1 MTKNQQEKL
10 QALSE
15 KLSQYVQNFPI
26 QLVFPANV
34 YGIKPS
40 SQLQQQQPQQ
50 QTATSV
56 EDISQ
61 EEEPNYTKDNVP
73 LRTSSDF
80 INYRLLDTG
89 IDFIS
94 GEPTSLSNLTESL
107 QDFVKDLE
115 KTGCYESVQVILG
128 RQSKSGQSSSGT
140 TLIRELDVVLQEKK
154 WYKLYVGGGLKQDYH
169 QAFSA
174 SSSGAMG
181 MMPKMQFETSA
192 SLINLTGETDVT
204 QLYYSLDQTSTPS
217 LSLQHTR
224 PLYSLLPGSWSDAVL
239 NMDQGSKFGVTLKAA
254 VDTMDYDTFRSSK
267 DHVQKVSVK
276 VSNNTVGSSTM
287 GHLPGNDGV
296 YTGVE
301 WSLALRDVIPR
312 RHCTVPF
319 QYDASPE
326 IIAASGPNLKHSL
339 VADYRL
345 NGYLTDDRFNPT
357 AGFDANGGVEVA
369 GPPGDVGFVKLWGG
383 ASVHVPIV
391 SEQLDS
397 DEREQ
402 SGFLKQLF
410 NGLSLHTSIHGGAMK
425 GIDFGGLC
433 CNSTGRHSTNI
444 SDRFHVGGS
453 HQLRGFLPSG
463 IGPRS
468 AIGGASTPGGDSM
481 GGDVFYTAS
490 ASLSVPF
497 PGNEFLAKNG
507 VRLFAFANAGTLT
520 SFENIMTDFGAFVSS
535 SRAAVGGGVSVG
547 TGIGRLEATYA
558 VPLRYAP
565 SDARRSVQAG
575 IGFTFG

>member
-1 MTKNQQEKL
+1 MTKNQEKL

-15 KLSQYVQNFPI
+15 KLSHYAQKFPI
-26 QLVFPANV
+26 LLSFPANV
-34 YGIKPS
+34 YGIKAS
-40 SQLQQQQPQQ
+40 SQLQQQ
-50 QTATSV
+50 ATTTTTTTTGLEEGVSH
-56 EDISQ
+56 
-61 EEEPNYTKDNVP
+61 EEPNYTKDNVP

-80 INYRLLDTG
+80 INYRLLDTD

-94 GEPTSLSNLTESL
+94 GEPTSLSTLTESL

-128 RQSKSGQSSSGT
+128 RQSRALSSNGTSSS
-140 TLIRELDVVLQEKK
+140 ISRELDVVLQEKN
-154 WYKLYVGGGLKQDYH
+154 WYKLYMGGGIKQDFH
-169 QAFSA
+169 PAA
-174 SSSGAMG
+174 SSSGTG
-181 MMPKMQFETSA
+181 MIPKMQFETSA

-217 LSLQHTR
+217 LSLHHTR

-239 NMDQGSKFGVTLKAA
+239 NMDQGSKIGITLKAS
-254 VDTMDYDTFRSSK
+254 VDTLDYDTFRSSK

-276 VSNNTVGSSTM
+276 VSNSTVGSNST
-287 GHLPGNDGV
+287 GHMPGNDGV
-296 YTGVE
+296 YSGLE
-301 WSLALRDVIPR
+301 WSLAFRDVIPR
-312 RHCTVPF
+312 RHGTVPF
-319 QYDASPE
+319 RYDASPE
-326 IIAASGPNLKHSL
+326 VIAASGPNLKHSL

-357 AGFDANGGVEVA
+357 AGFDAYGGAEVA

-391 SEQLDS
+391 PELDTDAS
-397 DEREQ
+397 KR
-402 SGFLKQLF
+402 SGFLKQVF
-410 NGLSLHTSIHGGAMK
+410 HGLSLHTSIHGGAIK
-425 GIDFGGLC
+425 GLDFGGLC
-433 CNSTGRHSTNI
+433 YSGGTGRHVTNI

-468 AIGGASTPGGDSM
+468 TGGGASAPGGDSM

-497 PGNEFLAKNG
+497 PGNKFLANNG
-507 VRLFAFANAGTLT
+507 VRLFAFVNSGTLT
-520 SFENIMTDFGAFVSS
+520 SFENAVTNVGSFVNS
-535 SRAAVGGGVSVG
+535 SRTAVGGGVSVG
-547 TGIGRLEATYA
+547 TAIGRLEATYA

>member
-1 MTKNQQEKL
+1 MTKQQERL

-26 QLVFPANV
+26 RLGFPANV

-40 SQLQQQQPQQ
+40 SQIQQQQ
-50 QTATSV
+50 QTTTTA
-56 EDISQ
+56 EDIGN
-61 EEEPNYTKDNVP
+61 EEPNYTKDNVP

-94 GEPTSLSNLTESL
+94 GDPTSLSTLTESL

-115 KTGCYESVQVILG
+115 NTGCYESVQVILG
-128 RQSKSGQSSSGT
+128 RQQRKEYPSTSSST
-140 TLIRELDVVLQEKK
+140 SSKLTRELDVVLQEKN
-154 WYKLYVGGGLKQDYH
+154 WYKLYIGGGIKQDYH
-169 QAFSA
+169 QACSA
-174 SSSGAMG
+174 SSSGMG
-181 MMPKMQFETSA
+181 MIPKMQFETSA

-224 PLYSLLPGSWSDAVL
+224 PLYSLLSGSWGDAVL
-239 NMDQGSKFGVTLKAA
+239 NMDQGSKIGVTLKAS
-254 VDTMDYDTFRSSK
+254 VDTHDYDSFRSSK
-267 DHVQKVSVK
+267 DHVQKVSIK
-276 VSNNTVGSSTM
+276 VSNNTVGSSTSGPM
-287 GHLPGNDGV
+287 PGNDGV
-296 YTGVE
+296 YTGLE
-301 WSLALRDVIPR
+301 WSLAFRDVIPR
-312 RHCTVPF
+312 RHGTVPF

-357 AGFDANGGVEVA
+357 AGFDAYGGVEVA

-391 SEQLDS
+391 AEQLDS
-397 DEREQ
+397 DERKRL
-402 SGFLKQLF
+402 GFLKQIF
-410 NGLSLHTSIHGGAMK
+410 NGLSLHTSIHGGSIK
-425 GIDFGGLC
+425 GLDFGGLC
-433 CNSTGRHSTNI
+433 CSGTGRHVTTNI

-468 AIGGASTPGGDSM
+468 VVGGASTPGGDSM

-490 ASLSVPF
+490 ALLSMPF

-520 SFENIMTDFGAFVSS
+520 SLENAFSNIGSFVNS
-535 SRAAVGGGVSVG
+535 SRTAVGGGVSVG
-547 TGIGRLEATYA
+547 TAIGRLEATYA

>member
-1 MTKNQQEKL
+1 MTKQQERL

-26 QLVFPANV
+26 RLGFPANV

-40 SQLQQQQPQQ
+40 SQIQQQQ
-50 QTATSV
+50 QTTTTA
-56 EDISQ
+56 EDIGN
-61 EEEPNYTKDNVP
+61 EEPNYTKDNVP

-94 GEPTSLSNLTESL
+94 GDPTSLSTLTESL

-115 KTGCYESVQVILG
+115 NTGCYESVQVILG
-128 RQSKSGQSSSGT
+128 RQQRKEYPSTSSST
-140 TLIRELDVVLQEKK
+140 SSKLTRELDVVLQEKN
-154 WYKLYVGGGLKQDYH
+154 WYKLYIGGGIKQDYH
-169 QAFSA
+169 QACYA
-174 SSSGAMG
+174 SSSGMG
-181 MMPKMQFETSA
+181 MIPKMQFETSA
-192 SLINLTGETDVT
+192 SLINMTGETDVT

-224 PLYSLLPGSWSDAVL
+224 PLYSLLSGSWGDAVL
-239 NMDQGSKFGVTLKAA
+239 NMDQGSKIGVTLKAS
-254 VDTMDYDTFRSSK
+254 VDTHDYDSFRSSK
-267 DHVQKVSVK
+267 DHVQKVSIK
-276 VSNNTVGSSTM
+276 VSNNTVGSSTSGPM
-287 GHLPGNDGV
+287 PGNDGV
-296 YTGVE
+296 YTGLE
-301 WSLALRDVIPR
+301 WSLAFRDVIPR
-312 RHCTVPF
+312 RHGTVPF

-357 AGFDANGGVEVA
+357 AGFDAYGGVEVA

-391 SEQLDS
+391 AEQLDS
-397 DEREQ
+397 DERKRL
-402 SGFLKQLF
+402 GFLKQIF
-410 NGLSLHTSIHGGAMK
+410 NGLSLHTSIHGGSIK
-425 GIDFGGLC
+425 GLDFGGLC
-433 CNSTGRHSTNI
+433 CSGTGRHVTTNI
-444 SDRFHVGGS
+444 SDRFPVGGS

-468 AIGGASTPGGDSM
+468 VVGGASTPGGDSM

-490 ASLSVPF
+490 ALLSMPF

-520 SFENIMTDFGAFVSS
+520 SLENAFSNIGSFVNS
-535 SRAAVGGGVSVG
+535 SRTAVGGGVSVG
-547 TGIGRLEATYA
+547 TAIGRLEATYA